1 MCSLRELYVTSFKD
15 FQRGAQ
21 QGILGSRHAI
31 HVAHEQLH
39 QPALDSNCC
48 KRLEENWTNEC
59 STTLSPS
66 EVLKSR
72 SPINL
77 SSDTPES
84 HVLPL
89 HTASQECLMIK
100 ARIYCVRCSCYPDQA
115 FVCLSIGDKHAGF
128 RSVSTE
134 PGERVVPSLHEVL
147 QRQGTETLEL
157 SSFASCLPHGE
168 RRDRH
173 CSTATLPHCSRPL
186 PPHLPSSRTSSSSSC
201 FCSLLRYSWRSAAQE
216 SSGPPRP

>member
-1 MCSLRELYVTSFKD
+1 MRVHPNSTTPRTTLPKIPNEPPLQGFSATHCRFDVAVYLMCSLRELYVTSFKD

-59 STTLSPS
+59 NTTLSPS

-77 SSDTPES
+77 SADTPES

-89 HTASQECLMIK
+89 HTASQECLMMK
-100 ARIYCVRCSCYPDQA
+100 ARIYGVRCSCYPDQA
-115 FVCLSIGDKHAGF
+115 FVCLSMGDKHAEF
-128 RSVSTE
+128 RCVNRTW
-134 PGERVVPSLHEVL
+134 G
-147 QRQGTETLEL
+147 
-157 SSFASCLPHGE
+157 ASC
-168 RRDRH
+168 
-173 CSTATLPHCSRPL
+173 AI
-186 PPHLPSSRTSSSSSC
+186 PP
-201 FCSLLRYSWRSAAQE
+201 
-216 SSGPPRP
+216 